1 MLVRSTVIDSDLTRV
16 DKGIAFVRDRLVPAV
31 EELEGGL
38 GVSMLVNRATGHTVT
53 YSMWGTRVAMA
64 ASGAALAKL
73 RHDAGA
79 ILGGIPL
86 AEEWE
91 VAELYRARRDQ
102 QGFAV
107 RSTRLEYDRDDTEH
121 FVDVFRTTTV
131 PALTLVDGFTGAELL
146 VDRDRGV
153 AVALTT
159 FADRRALEDSRR
171 VATEIRRTSI
181 EKARARVTQV
191 VESDL
196 VLTVSHVPDQA

>member
-16 DKGIAFVRDRLVPAV
+16 DRGIAFVRDRVVPAV
-31 EELEGGL
+31 EKLDGGL

-53 YSMWGTRVAMA
+53 HSMWGTRVAMA

-73 RHDAGA
+73 RHEAGA

-102 QGFAV
+102 LGFAV

-159 FADRRALEDSRR
+159 FADRRALEDGRR
-171 VATEIRRTSI
+171 VTAEIRRTSI

-191 VESDL
+191 VETDL